1 MTETGAVESAL
12 RTQENEP
19 EQPGWLRE
27 LLDEA
32 PSPARAA
39 RQADAEAV
47 AAPVRRPTRA
57 TPTTATPSPDRPPRR
72 VTVADHSGSPSTPE
86 VASAPDPNSR
96 VAVMLFED
104 ITLSDRDMELVTDLA
119 RSITTGLE
127 SVGTI
132 TIVPAAADARLVV
145 GGGVQRLGDSVRVT
159 ARVVDQRDG
168 DVISAVKVDG
178 TVSELPQVGAR
189 VAAAIRDSLLETI
202 DTGGTVAGVPRA
214 AVAAIMIRPFVNVS
228 AGPEDAEFGDA
239 ILGALQDVSLVAAEP
254 DAEWIVNGAIQRVG
268 NVVRVTANLIDV
280 TEGSMVSAIKIDGV
294 ASDLGSV
301 RDDVATAVRDSVVE
315 ALDTGGAGGAP
326 VAAVEA
332 PPAGITVR
340 PFSNVSQMQRMLRSP
355 RRSAAL

>member
-1 MTETGAVESAL
+1 
-12 RTQENEP
+12 
-19 EQPGWLRE
+19 
-27 LLDEA
+27 
-32 PSPARAA
+32 
-39 RQADAEAV
+39 
-47 AAPVRRPTRA
+47 
-57 TPTTATPSPDRPPRR
+57 
-72 VTVADHSGSPSTPE
+72 
-86 VASAPDPNSR
+86 
-96 VAVMLFED
+96 MLFED

-301 RDDVATAVRDSVVE
+301 RDDVATAVRDSV
-315 ALDTGGAGGAP
+315 DAP
-326 VAAVEA
+326 MFVK
-332 PPAGITVR
+332 
-340 PFSNVSQMQRMLRSP
+340 
-355 RRSAAL
+355 RRSRRKSAARHCPSGGDRPLVRCSV